1 MKTHQDILKMIAEA
15 SLSPERE
22 AKVKALIAD
31 LPADAEV
38 SAEIME
44 DIRDII
50 QEELEDGM
58 ADILTPEDIA
68 EIAALEQTM
77 LTEMKEIEKDVT
89 TDVAFVESELEELE
103 KIAEELSP
111 AIDQANIDRVKE
123 ELKSASSL

>member
-15 SLSPERE
+15 TLSPERE
-22 AKVKALIAD
+22 ARVKALITH
-31 LPADAEV
+31 LPAEAEVDAET
-38 SAEIME
+38 IE
-44 DIRDII
+44 DIKDII

-58 ADILTPEDIA
+58 ADILTPEDTA

-77 LTEMKEIEKDVT
+77 LNEIKEIEKDVN

-103 KIAEELSP
+103 KMAEELSP
-111 AIDQANIDRVKE
+111 AIDQANVDRVKE